1 MRETETE
8 TEGCVKVEVAVLG
21 WKGSRVSECE
31 RETETEGCVK
41 VEVAVLG
48 WKGSQT
54 LRILCYRK
62 GPDKHGDILLG
73 R

>member
-1 MRETETE
+1 M
-8 TEGCVKVEVAVLG
+8 
-21 WKGSRVSECE
+21 SECE